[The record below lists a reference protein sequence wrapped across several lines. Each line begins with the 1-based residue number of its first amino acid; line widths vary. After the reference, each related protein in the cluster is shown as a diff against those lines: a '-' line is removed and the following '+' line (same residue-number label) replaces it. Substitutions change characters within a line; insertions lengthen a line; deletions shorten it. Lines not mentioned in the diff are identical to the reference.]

1 MPICYNGYM
10 VNNYNKTNGTE
21 PLQMALVE
29 LETTNFDKNFT
40 YLKWYIAGVSTM
52 QSIFVE

>member
-1 MPICYNGYM
+1 MSYCYNGYM

-29 LETTNFDKNFT
+29 LETTNFNKN
-40 YLKWYIAGVSTM
+40 YLRWYIAGVSTM